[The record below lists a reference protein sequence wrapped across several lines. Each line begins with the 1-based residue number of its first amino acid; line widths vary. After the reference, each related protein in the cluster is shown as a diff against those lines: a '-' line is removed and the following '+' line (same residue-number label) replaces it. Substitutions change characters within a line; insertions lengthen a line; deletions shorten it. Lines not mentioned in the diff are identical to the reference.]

1 MQLGISSFTFG
12 WAVQADGF
20 DENDL
25 LDQALELGVSLV
37 QFGDNL
43 PLHQFSNSRLD
54 SLASRAQRE
63 GITLETG
70 ARGLTLPHLQRYV
83 EISRRLNAKLLRFV
97 VDDGHH
103 EPSTE
108 DIIRVLQ
115 AAESQLDDVWIGL
128 ENHDRFAASTL
139 AQIIRTIDHPSI
151 GICLDTANSLGAGEG
166 LTEVL
171 SHLAPLTFNL
181 HIKDF
186 AIERVLHLM
195 GFTVE
200 GRAAGD
206 GMMNLPYVLSQ
217 LEGSPC
223 KSAVLELWTPPK
235 NDINDTVIKEKQW
248 AARSID
254 YLRGFDQF
262 A

>member
-1 MQLGISSFTFG
+1 MRLGISSYTFG
-12 WAVQADGF
+12 WAVQAGVF

-43 PLHQFSNSRLD
+43 PLHEWSDARLD
-54 SLASRAQRE
+54 ALSARAARE
-63 GITLETG
+63 NIALETG
-70 ARGLTLPHLQRYV
+70 ARGLTARHLQRYL

-97 VDDGHH
+97 ADDG
-103 EPSTE
+103 EYRPSAE
-108 DIIRVLQ
+108 EIIAILR
-115 AAESQLDDVWIGL
+115 AAAPHLGPVQIGL

-139 AQIIRTIDHPSI
+139 ARIVETADSESI

-166 LTEVL
+166 LNEVL
-171 SHLAPLTFNL
+171 AHLAPHALNL

-186 AIERVLHLM
+186 AIERVPHLM

-206 GMMNLPYVLSQ
+206 GMVNLPNVLAQ
-217 LEGSPC
+217 LNAARC
-223 KSAVLELWTPPK
+223 QTAVLELWTPPETA
-235 NDINDTVIKEKQW
+235 ISDTLAKERQW
-248 AARSID
+248 AKRSLD
-254 YLRGFDQF
+254 YLRGLGCFV
-262 A
+262 